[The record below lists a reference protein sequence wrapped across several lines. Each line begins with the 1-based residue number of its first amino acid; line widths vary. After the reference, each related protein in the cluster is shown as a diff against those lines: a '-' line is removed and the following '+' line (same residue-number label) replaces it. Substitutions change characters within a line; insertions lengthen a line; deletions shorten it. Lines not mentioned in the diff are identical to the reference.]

1 MRASPP
7 ARRSAGPGRA
17 RRAVTGMLAAA
28 SAGVLAAGCSSEP
41 APTTPPTSALTS
53 TPERAPIV
61 TNTVEPAQ
69 HLLPADVGDAAG
81 ERVASL
87 LFRGLVRYDAKGK
100 LENEVAESVESV
112 GDVFFRVKLRKGWV
126 FGNGEPVTAASFV
139 NAWNWA
145 ANPAHRQLRADAFSP
160 LVGYASLRRVTEPL
174 PTPLPATATALATAP
189 ASDETS
195 AAPTRPQASRPTP
208 SGATETGAPPGAPPP
223 TAAPDL
229 NPDPAAQAAAGR
241 MAGLRVVDDL
251 VFTIRLV
258 RPDPVFRDRLA
269 GLPYVP
275 LPSATLADPERYAAS
290 PVGNGPYQL
299 ASGGWVSR
307 KEIRLIPNASYR
319 GSDAARN
326 SGVTFRMFTDPA
338 LTYPLL
344 LAGRLDVIDE
354 VPLPA
359 LSRARADLGF
369 RTTNQPVGRVQT
381 LVFPVDRPQ
390 WASVDAHRL
399 RVAISRSIDRRALAG
414 TLFQGTR
421 APAADL
427 ASPVVAGYLPDLC
440 GALCSH
446 DADAARAEFAQLATT
461 QPALQIA
468 YGADAGGGPTVQALC
483 GAITD
488 TLGVGCVGRP
498 YASQAALDRAI
509 ATRALD
515 IPALATWTM
524 DRPDLGGFMT
534 PRFVAG
540 SSRNASGYAGTTAQS
555 QLVSATAA
563 SSPDGRTS
571 AYQDAERT
579 VLADLPEI
587 PLWSLNATVSRSDRV
602 GEVRTDVFGVPIYT
616 EIERP

>member
-1 MRASPP
+1 MCARP
-7 ARRSAGPGRA
+7 ARAQRAPTGRA
-17 RRAVTGMLAAA
+17 QRGVISALA
-28 SAGVLAAGCSSEP
+28 LACLGALATGCSSESAPGPPP
-41 APTTPPTSALTS
+41 ASPLTS

-69 HLLPADVGDAAG
+69 HLLPADIGDTAG
-81 ERVASL
+81 ERIAGL
-87 LFRGLVRYDAKGK
+87 LFRGLLRYDAKGM
-100 LENEVAESVESV
+100 LVNEVAESVESV
-112 GDVFFRVKLRKGWV
+112 GDVFFRVKVRKGWV

-145 ANPAHRQLRADAFSP
+145 ADPAHRQLRADAFSP
-160 LVGYASLRRVTEPL
+160 VVGYASLRGTSEPT
-174 PTPLPATATALATAP
+174 PAPLPASAGALATA
-189 ASDETS
+189 SEQEGTTS
-195 AAPTRPQASRPTP
+195 SPTP
-208 SGATETGAPPGAPPP
+208 DDPLTGPSPSRDPAPGGQTATTAPN
-223 TAAPDL
+223 L
-229 NPDPAAQAAAGR
+229 NPDPATEAAAGR

-251 VFTIRLV
+251 TFVVRLV
-258 RPDPVFRDRLA
+258 RPDPAFRDRLA
-269 GLPYVP
+269 QLPYAP

-299 ASGGWVSR
+299 ASGGWVPR
-307 KEIRLIPNASYR
+307 KEIRLIPNASYSHR
-319 GSDAARN
+319 GGDPSRN
-326 SGVTFRMFTDPA
+326 SGVTFRIFTDPA
-338 LTYPLL
+338 LTYPQLL
-344 LAGRLDVIDE
+344 TGRLDVLDE

-359 LSRARADLGF
+359 LPRARADLGF
-369 RTTNQPVGRVQT
+369 RTANQPVGRVQT
-381 LVFPVDRPQ
+381 LVFPVDKPQ

-399 RVAISRSIDRRALAG
+399 RVAISRSIDRRALSD

-440 GALCSH
+440 GSLCSY
-446 DADAARAEFAQLATT
+446 DADAAKAEYAQLSKTP
-461 QPALQIA
+461 PALQIA

-488 TLGVGCVGRP
+488 TLGVGCTGRP
-498 YASQAALDRAI
+498 YPSQATLDRAI

-524 DRPDLGGFMT
+524 DRPDLGGFLT

-540 SSRNASGYAGTTAQS
+540 STRNPSGYAGTTAQS
-555 QLVSATAA
+555 QLVSAAA
-563 SSPDGRTS
+563 ATSPEARTS

-587 PLWSLNATVSRSDRV
+587 PLWSVNATVSRSERV
-602 GEVRTDVFGVPIYT
+602 GEVRTDVFGVPVYT